1 MFGLIFLIGV
11 ISAYF
16 AWGAKGVEESKVV
29 VHDTIYKDTFLVAL
43 RDTVFYDAKWLRRQ
57 FETAGKA
64 YWKNYG
70 DGPEFMNKVLLNQ
83 GERNL
88 RVEYHGISMVVSA
101 YDDEFEMSVQE
112 KYEGLNMSA
121 VTKSVADSSF
131 LMAGK
136 CDKGRLFFE
145 KDIKLKDRTWMYLRV
160 EFPQEP
166 ALCEGLSTVPHI
178 AQKENKSRFI
188 LFFAGFALSLHPKSK
203 LYGRYLR

>member
-1 MFGLIFLIGV
+1 MRKFIWGLILVVGA

-29 VHDTIYKDTFLVAL
+29 EHDTIYKDTFLVAL
-43 RDTVFYDAKWLRRQ
+43 RDTVFYDAKWLRRK

-70 DGPEFMNKVLLNQ
+70 DGYEVVYPEFMNKVLLNQ

-88 RVEYHGISMVVSA
+88 RVEYHGISMVASA

-131 LMAGK
+131 LLAGK

-145 KDIKLKDRTWMYLRV
+145 KGIKLKNRTWMYLRV
-160 EFPQEP
+160 EFPQE
-166 ALCEGLSTVPHI
+166 LTWTVDP
-178 AQKENKSRFI
+178 
-188 LFFAGFALSLHPKSK
+188 LLHYVKDYQP
-203 LYGRYLR
+203 